1 MLEPPFSRPIVRPP
15 PSTPQRLNDPASEAS
30 AISPATSIHYT
41 LPAAI
46 RRGNTLTR
54 IKDDP
59 DAYYTAELRT
69 VRLDEIKSHLWLAGL
84 PNCARP
90 LQQLLG
96 REIIITEDPNEHLVW
111 HETRI
116 FIKPLPIFL
125 VDLDCWTRKICKTK
139 HESGLR
145 IAREKA
151 LLPDVID
158 WGTWTILIDDFLEHI
173 DLQSLNGGSPR
184 YQYGEL
190 RLSRLNKIYRDF
202 FARNFA

>member
-46 RRGNTLTR
+46 RRGNTFTR

-69 VRLDEIKSHLWLAGL
+69 VRLDEIKSYLWLAGL

-96 REIIITEDPNEHLVW
+96 REIIITEDPNEHLVR

-139 HESGLR
+139 
-145 IAREKA
+145 
-151 LLPDVID
+151 
-158 WGTWTILIDDFLEHI
+158 
-173 DLQSLNGGSPR
+173 
-184 YQYGEL
+184 
-190 RLSRLNKIYRDF
+190 
-202 FARNFA
+202 